1 MRTRSIPLCAIVGI
15 LSSAC
20 GSISPC
26 GEEACVD
33 DGPDPSGAERP
44 VDDACSEC
52 PDGHDGHDGPDASE
66 GPDGP
71 DGPESDGEVLDSAGY
86 ECPDVAL
93 ACGLESVC
101 SLPCGDAG
109 EAGDASDAGVP
120 RDAADAAAD
129 ASVARGPS
137 PGTCSGSTLNCEAC
151 GIRCHDS
158 FTDAMVPC
166 GFARCG
172 PAGPPCPAGSNF
184 AYDDWNCGSC
194 GHVCDARL
202 SCVSGVCSPG
212 SGAP

>member
-15 LSSAC
+15 LSTAC

-33 DGPDPSGAERP
+33 DGPDPSGAEGGI
-44 VDDACSEC
+44 DDASERS
-52 PDGHDGHDGPDASE
+52 DGPD
-66 GPDGP
+66 
-71 DGPESDGEVLDSAGY
+71 ESDGPASDAEILDSAGY

-101 SLPCGDAG
+101 SLPCSDAG
-109 EAGDASDAGVP
+109 EAGDASDGGGP

-129 ASVARGPS
+129 ASVSRGPS

-172 PAGPPCPAGSNF
+172 PAGPPCPADSKF

-202 SCVSGVCSPG
+202 SCVNGVCSSG